1 MSGDVEVL
9 LINFFNTFGDGL
21 SRRKEHRPED
31 ALFRLNTM
39 RRRAVNILRR
49 TCGRNADNLF
59 AASCRRTS
67 ASAISRFTRLLSCPC
82 GRLSRHLFGF
92 FFLFFFPVEK
102 SMFLFLFR
110 LFSRS
115 ALGLGLW
122 FFCG

>member
-1 MSGDVEVL
+1 
-9 LINFFNTFGDGL
+9 
-21 SRRKEHRPED
+21 
-31 ALFRLNTM
+31 M

-49 TCGRNADNLF
+49 TCVRNGNNLF
-59 AASCRRTS
+59 ATSRRRTS

-110 LFSRS
+110 FVGRS
-115 ALGLGLW
+115 ALGLGPAVAG
-122 FFCG
+122 FFCGFLLKNKLRSHVVM